1 MSLMDKWTG
10 KRNGMV
16 GQVGQV
22 EQEALGSGSSG
33 ETGDVALNQALA
45 NFKLSVHA
53 WSEAEFSRPRTVVLG
68 VRHRSW
74 RLAASVALGCT
85 LVAAGVSGGVYEGEQ
100 RREAAKVAAEAR
112 AAEQQRLVAAEKARQ
127 DEEDLL
133 AKVDSDVSR
142 ETPSAME
149 PLAQLMAEDEV
160 QK

>member
-1 MSLMDKWTG
+1 MRWLDGWTKNT
-10 KRNGMV
+10 KRTA
-16 GQVGQV
+16 
-22 EQEALGSGSSG
+22 EQETLDRMAAGAPLDQEMS
-33 ETGDVALNQALA
+33 EALA

-53 WSEAEFSRPRTVVLG
+53 WSDAELSRPRMFAQG
-68 VRHRSW
+68 VRRRSW
-74 RLAASVALGCT
+74 RLAAGLALGCT
-85 LVAAGVSGGVYEGEQ
+85 LVVGGVSGGIHERHQ
-100 RREAAKVAAEAR
+100 RQEAARIAAEAQ
-112 AAEQQRLVAAEKARQ
+112 AVEQQRLVAAEKARQ

>member
-1 MSLMDKWTG
+1 MSLMDKWTR
-10 KRNGMV
+10 KRNGMN
-16 GQVGQV
+16 
-22 EQEALGSGSSG
+22 EREALDKMAAGGPMDKELS
-33 ETGDVALNQALA
+33 EALV

-53 WSEAEFSRPRTVVLG
+53 WSDAELSRPRTVAQG
-68 VRHRSW
+68 VRRRSW
-74 RLAASVALGCT
+74 RLAVGLAMGCT
-85 LVAAGVSGGVYEGEQ
+85 LVAGGVSGGVYERHQ
-100 RREAAKVAAEAR
+100 KQEAARIAAEAKVAD
-112 AAEQQRLVAAEKARQ
+112 QQRLVAAEKARQ

>member
-1 MSLMDKWTG
+1 MSWLNGWRK
-10 KRNGMV
+10 KVNGMDERALLNRMDV
-16 GQVGQV
+16 GEPQD
-22 EQEALGSGSSG
+22 EALK
-33 ETGDVALNQALA
+33 QALA
-45 NFKLSVHA
+45 DFKLSVHA
-53 WSEAEFSRPRTVVLG
+53 WSNAELSRPRMMAHG

-74 RLAASVALGCT
+74 RLAAGVALGCA
-85 LVAAGVSGGVYEGEQ
+85 LVAGGVSGGVYERHQ
-100 RREAAKVAAEAR
+100 RREAARMAAETR